1 MSVRFVKTLEE
12 VRRLQKLY
20 AQPEFEQFRGISAVF
35 ETDPDVIAA
44 VLPPPLKPTDNPI
57 ASVSVSHI
65 GLSNGLQP
73 FGAAG
78 LSVQCEYE
86 GIVGDYPLTMP
97 MSTDSAVIFG
107 RELYGEP
114 KKVADIQVRRN
125 GDNIVGTVQRYGIT
139 YIELQ
144 GDVVEAGE
152 PGDSG
157 ESSRFYFK
165 YMPAPDGNGF
175 DNDPVLVR
183 VRHTGKTRLV
193 ERLDGEVL
201 LRESAHDPVADIP
214 MRKLLSMSYAEGDTY
229 THGEFPV
236 SRSCRSC
243 SARPTTWNSWRPR
256 ELPSASSRL
265 ARQGRRGR
273 RPRSWRSWLTRRRSG
288 RWATTKRDNPPV
300 DAPA

>member
-1 MSVRFVKTLEE
+1 LAGTEALGIHPSVPTSEVLYLDAIKSQSDQEIIMSVRFVKTLEE

-229 THGEFPV
+229 THGEI
-236 SRSCRSC
+236 
-243 SARPTTWNSWRPR
+243 
-256 ELPSASSRL
+256 
-265 ARQGRRGR
+265 
-273 RPRSWRSWLTRRRSG
+273 LTRIPG
-288 RWATTKRDNPPV
+288 EPFLPFMFGKADDMELLATEGAPV
-300 DAPA
+300 RV